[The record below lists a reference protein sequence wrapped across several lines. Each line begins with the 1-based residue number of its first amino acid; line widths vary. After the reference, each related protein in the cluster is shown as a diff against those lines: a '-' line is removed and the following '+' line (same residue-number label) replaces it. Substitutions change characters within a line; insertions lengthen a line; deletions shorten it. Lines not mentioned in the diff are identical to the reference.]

1 MEELASALPE
11 IFATPELP
19 TELGRHLHPRRP
31 THLTPSPTRVRRVR
45 PVTPPH
51 LVLEDEIPVD
61 DPWSQQS
68 LAYERLPFGRPVSA
82 VHLFYPDR
90 RPIPSGR
97 IESVFTSQW
106 QRLEKERKAQERDQR
121 LPTRVIPK
129 GLAVRP
135 LSWEW
140 LNRVSQEMKKPNNYK
155 VAMSV
160 SGDPISRRDIA
171 TCVTPLEWLNDEII
185 NAYIA
190 LIIDYLRDSTGHAGC
205 QDEPRYHAFNSFFYS
220 SLRDKGYQ
228 GVRRWANR
236 AKIGGERLL
245 DVDTVFVPV
254 HQSSHWTLLVVRPG
268 DRTVE
273 YFDSLGARGMA
284 QFKVIKEWLRGE
296 LGARFDED
304 EWTLLPSR
312 SSSQDNGSD
321 CGAFLLSNA
330 KAIAIGIDPRAFS
343 AADINMLRKK
353 IVAELINGGL
363 RDEFDPIEKT
373 GIALL

>member
-1 MEELASALPE
+1 M
-11 IFATPELP
+11 
-19 TELGRHLHPRRP
+19 
-31 THLTPSPTRVRRVR
+31 
-45 PVTPPH
+45 
-51 LVLEDEIPVD
+51 
-61 DPWSQQS
+61 S
-68 LAYERLPFGRPVSA
+68 L
-82 VHLFYPDR
+82 
-90 RPIPSGR
+90 
-97 IESVFTSQW
+97 
-106 QRLEKERKAQERDQR
+106 
-121 LPTRVIPK
+121 
-129 GLAVRP
+129 
-135 LSWEW
+135 
-140 LNRVSQEMKKPNNYK
+140 
-155 VAMSV
+155 

-190 LIIDYLRDSTGHAGC
+190 LIIDYLRGSTGHTGR
-205 QDEPRYHAFNSFFYS
+205 QDQPRYHAFNSFFYS

-245 DVDTVFVPV
+245 EVDTVFVPV

-268 DRTVE
+268 ERTVE
-273 YFDSLGARGMA
+273 YFDSLGARGAA

-296 LGARFDED
+296 LGARFDEE

-330 KAIAIGIDPRAFS
+330 KAIAIGIDPRAFG

-363 RDEFDPIEKT
+363 RDEFDPVEET